1 MGPLA
6 GIIAII
12 VYVVVLAR
20 MLGFGSKVGAPEGD
34 EPKNAWQWF
43 WLCFSLVIAM
53 AAAYVVFFAL
63 GGDAF

>member
-1 MGPLA
+1 MGPFA
-6 GIIAII
+6 AIIALI
-12 VYVVVLAR
+12 VFVVVQAR
-20 MLGFGSKVGAPEGD
+20 MLSFGSKVGAPEEDG
-34 EPKNAWQWF
+34 PRNIWQWF

>member
-1 MGPLA
+1 MGPFA
-6 GIIAII
+6 AIIALI
-12 VYVVVLAR
+12 VFVVVQAGMFSL
-20 MLGFGSKVGAPEGD
+20 GSKVGAPEG

-53 AAAYVVFFAL
+53 AAAYVVFFTL